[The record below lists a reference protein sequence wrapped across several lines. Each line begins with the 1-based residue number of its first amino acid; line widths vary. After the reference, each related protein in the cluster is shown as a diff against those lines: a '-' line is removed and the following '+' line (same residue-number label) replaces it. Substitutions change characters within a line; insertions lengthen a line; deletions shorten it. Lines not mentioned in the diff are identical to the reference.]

1 MPNLF
6 LAAGSPKQ
14 KSTYIPRKTDRS
26 RQRPLLQSPI
36 TCSGAKQQKGSKIKS
51 FLKGSPFGSDE
62 VYPHNFPAYFLR
74 KKKTNPQGK
83 RKSKTGRNISNPQ
96 YPNLT
101 PPSPPAKRVRSR
113 AAVPSNRAPQNFD
126 IAPKKRKEEG
136 REKGAEGSHAQS
148 FPAEKKILPNAQK
161 FRNRSDLKESRPIA
175 AQQ

>member
-1 MPNLF
+1 MKIKTNANLF
-6 LAAGSPKQ
+6 LSAGSPTQ

-26 RQRPLLQSPI
+26 RQRPILQSPI

-101 PPSPPAKRVRSR
+101 PPSPPAKESALVRR
-113 AAVPSNRAPQNFD
+113 CHRTERRKTLILHQKKG
-126 IAPKKRKEEG
+126 KKREG
-136 REKGAEGSHAQS
+136 KKRAEGSHAQS
-148 FPAEKKILPNAQK
+148 FPAVKKSYRTH
-161 FRNRSDLKESRPIA
+161 RNFATEA
-175 AQQ
+175 T